1 VLDIRAMQA
10 LLLIS
15 AIYSKKYSDRRKKTF
30 ICGNDE
36 LVVRVDERP
45 LCA

>member
-1 VLDIRAMQA
+1 MQA
-10 LLLIS
+10 LL
-15 AIYSKKYSDRRKKTF
+15 AMYSKRYSDGQKKTF

-45 LCA
+45 LCACFALRDRG